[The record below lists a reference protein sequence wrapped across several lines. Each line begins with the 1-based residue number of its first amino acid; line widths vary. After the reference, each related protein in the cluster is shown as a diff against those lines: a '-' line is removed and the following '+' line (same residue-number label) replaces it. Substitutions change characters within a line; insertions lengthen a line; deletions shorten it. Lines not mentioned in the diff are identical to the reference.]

1 MNLSDRATKLE
12 SSSDFILTN
21 VMHWNIE
28 SIGRAQ
34 DKRDAD
40 RYRQNAR
47 ELQQVLDL
55 RYAELRQLNGNSG

>member
-55 RYAELRQLNGNSG
+55 RETSRRESRVQ